1 MLHDLLGPSNPAES
15 VSTFVRSPDVT
26 AETGDM
32 TEVKEYA
39 LDHVAS
45 HELVWDLDPFTLSD
59 SFRISAVLR
68 MFEALGLVARFSI
81 PIEKL
86 RALVLKFR
94 NSYHIS
100 QYISHLIYLRHCRC
114 EHKSH
119 YISHISHVYQVVK
132 CRDSYHSDNAFHNWC
147 HAWSVT
153 HVAYMLMSSC
163 TIRRSLREEEVLS
176 VMVACLVH
184 DIHHPGM
191 RPCATSVCGLTL
203 LVYEALSY

>member
-1 MLHDLLGPSNPAES
+1 MLHDLLGPSKPAES
-15 VSTFVRSPDVT
+15 LITWPDVAT
-26 AETGDM
+26 GTGDR
-32 TEVKEYA
+32 TEVKEFA

-59 SFRISAVLR
+59 SFRIPAVLR

-86 RALVLKFR
+86 RALVLKLR

-100 QYISHLIYLRHCRC
+100 QYISHLIYLRHCRS

-119 YISHISHVYQVVK
+119 YISHISHVSQVVK

-163 TIRRSLREEEVLS
+163 PIRRFLREEEVLS

-191 RPCATSVCGLTL
+191 RPSATSLLGLKL
-203 LVYEALSY
+203 LVYEA